1 MGKSR
6 PIKIRIYA
14 RAVVALLLIA
24 LWSLAALSGLVLWLA
39 PSGSHSGTQSLLL
52 GLTKVEWTDVHFWI
66 AVAAFVVTVV
76 HIIIEW
82 KVLRGLV
89 RYLTSTH
96 RKGEP
101 LTHNL

>member
-6 PIKIRIYA
+6 PIKTKIYA

-39 PSGSHSGTQSLLL
+39 PSGPRSGTQSLLL
-52 GLTKVEWTDVHFWI
+52 GLTKGEWSDVHFWI

-76 HIIIEW
+76 HIIIDW
-82 KVLRGLV
+82 KALRGVV

-96 RKGEP
+96 RKDET